1 MDTLF
6 GRKKA
11 RPRQSS
17 LSARDPFEHSVPYD
31 KLAPAPRVPM
41 PVDTVSQGLRGT
53 SVISAPLTNP
63 TLTHDGTELNYN
75 AYQRNRIDRDRANT
89 VVSNSR
95 PDSSFSTPDSSTLY
109 NESMASFTPSK
120 RPKTP
125 THKLR
130 RSEASGASGRRSPNG
145 SDSSSTPFP
154 TSPVVSLSS
163 LRPVTST
170 TLSLESERTS
180 RFSTSDTHSSHLSNF
195 FHKPHSAQEEFFLP
209 RPERDEDI
217 EALFDHVSMT
227 RDLPHVKNLTIE
239 KKWQL
244 VYAAEQLRWQEER
257 NREEHARKQGDSNA
271 IGSLGEGTPEY
282 YIRRFLDN
290 TITPKQASSVW
301 VSLKSHET
309 R

>member
-1 MDTLF
+1 MDTFF
-6 GRKKA
+6 GRKKS

-17 LSARDPFEHSVPYD
+17 LSGRDLSEHSVPYD
-31 KLAPAPRVPM
+31 KLAPAPRAPM
-41 PVDTVSQGLRGT
+41 PVGTVSQGLRGT

-75 AYQRNRIDRDRANT
+75 SFAAYQRNRIDRDRANT
-89 VVSNSR
+89 VTSSSR
-95 PDSSFSTPDSSTLY
+95 PESSFSTGDSSTLY
-109 NESMASFTPSK
+109 NESMVSFTPSK

-130 RSEASGASGRRSPNG
+130 KSEASGASGRRSPNG
-145 SDSSSTPFP
+145 SDYGSTPFP
-154 TSPVVSLSS
+154 TSPASS
-163 LRPVTST
+163 LRPGTGT
-170 TLSLESERTS
+170 PLSSESERTS
-180 RFSTSDTHSSHLSNF
+180 RFSSSETHASHLSHL
-195 FHKPHSAQEEFFLP
+195 FHKPHSTHEEFDFP
-209 RPERDEDI
+209 RPARDEDI
-217 EALFDHVSMT
+217 EALFDYVSMT
-227 RDLPHVKNLTIE
+227 RDLPPVNNLTIE

-244 VYAAEQLRWQEER
+244 VYGAEQLRWQEEK
-257 NREEHARKQGDSNA
+257 NQEEHARKQGDSST
-271 IGSLGEGTPEY
+271 IGSLGEGTPDY